1 MSAQCYCHIETIQM
15 ISNATQLNGFYMS
28 VYLALYGFEQ
38 SHRAID

>member
-1 MSAQCYCHIETIQM
+1 MSAQCYSHIETSQM
-15 ISNATQLNGFYMS
+15 ISSATQLNSFYVS